1 MSTEEAQK
9 LPAGW
14 QWRKLGDLCDLDRQM
29 IEPSSDRAKDLPYLS
44 LEHIEA
50 QTGRI
55 SRDPLEKVEDEGK
68 STTFFFDSRHV
79 LYGKLRPYLNKVALP
94 EFEGRCTT
102 EAIPLLPRDNTD
114 RLFLAWLLRRKETVA
129 AAMAEKTG
137 SRMPRANMDDLL
149 KLEVPLP
156 PLPEQKRIVAFLT
169 EQMAAVEKARTA
181 AEARLQAVKE
191 LPAAYIRDSYE
202 KGGRTNRRLAD
213 CLVHIS
219 KGVGPTWADY
229 PVLGATRA
237 GLAPA
242 KEGVGKAPER
252 YKLVDEGTVFY
263 NPMRILLGSIAMID
277 EGDEP
282 GITSPDYVALKG
294 RDGVVNSRW
303 FYYWMRSPYGESFI
317 KSMSRGAV
325 RERMLF
331 NRLAEGEV
339 EFPSWHAQ
347 QEAAEKM
354 KHVRPI
360 QTLIEEEINAI
371 NAMPALLL
379 QRAFQGEL

>member
-1 MSTEEAQK
+1 
-9 LPAGW
+9 
-14 QWRKLGDLCDLDRQM
+14 
-29 IEPSSDRAKDLPYLS
+29 
-44 LEHIEA
+44 
-50 QTGRI
+50 
-55 SRDPLEKVEDEGK
+55 
-68 STTFFFDSRHV
+68 
-79 LYGKLRPYLNKVALP
+79 
-94 EFEGRCTT
+94 
-102 EAIPLLPRDNTD
+102 
-114 RLFLAWLLRRKETVA
+114 
-129 AAMAEKTG
+129 
-137 SRMPRANMDDLL
+137 LL
-149 KLEVPLP
+149 KLEVPIP
-156 PLPEQKRIVAFLT
+156 SIYEQNCITIALT
-169 EQMAAVEKARTA
+169 NQMAAVEKARSA
-181 AEARLQAVKE
+181 AEARLKAVKE
-191 LPAAYIRDSYE
+191 LPAAYIRESYE
-202 KGGRTNRRLAD
+202 KGGSTCRRLAD
-213 CLVHIS
+213 CLVQTS
-219 KGVGPTWADY
+219 KGVGPTWANY

-263 NPMRILLGSIAMID
+263 NPMRVLLGSIAMID
-277 EGDEP
+277 ENDES

-303 FYYWMRSPYGESFI
+303 FYYWMRSPYGENFI

-339 EFPSWHAQ
+339 EFPSWQAQ

-379 QRAFQGEL
+379 QRAFTGEL